1 MRYTII
7 LAMYLVVLKT
17 LDLIDKI
24 KRDDSD

>member
-1 MRYTII
+1 MRDTII

-24 KRDDSD
+24 KTDDSD

>member
-1 MRYTII
+1 MRDTII

-17 LDLIDKI
+17 LDFIDKI